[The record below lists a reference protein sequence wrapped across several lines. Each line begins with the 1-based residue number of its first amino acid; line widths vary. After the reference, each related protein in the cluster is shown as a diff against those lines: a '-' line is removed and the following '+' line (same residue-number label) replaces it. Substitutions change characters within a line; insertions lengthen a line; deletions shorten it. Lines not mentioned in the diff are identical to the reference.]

1 MPQLDSTRPPTIR
14 SWSGS
19 GWYDSSPGY
28 RRLAHRIAEVRRL
41 RKADSEQDR
50 LGASRWADDG
60 GSEGPAPR
68 AEVRA

>member
-1 MPQLDSTRPPTIR
+1 MPQLDSTRTTTTKR
-14 SWSGS
+14 WSGL

-28 RRLAHRIAEVRRL
+28 RRLARRIGEVRRL
-41 RKADSEQDR
+41 RKADADQDR

-60 GSEGPAPR
+60 GSEGPPPR